1 MCVCLCVTETTWDSM
16 LCLLEKVNTVKVSVC
31 KEWKVVCADTQTIA
45 DAVWTSC
52 SYIVIPMLQRAEM
65 HSHKHATQIKRCE
78 MNRIVDWSLAFD
90 QSPLYRLQPETR
102 QRCNG
107 TFHAGLLMQG
117 KGTFSTL
124 SDIPN
129 RSKERLLPS
138 ELSETHWQASA
149 LGVMMFNASGQSP
162 PSETRG
168 AISSCLSPRG
178 RYFRCIDS
186 SDDQSLGLSSA
197 VPGGCWRR
205 HLAPLFV

>member
-1 MCVCLCVTETTWDSM
+1 MESCVCGHTNHRWC
-16 LCLLEKVNTVKVSVC
+16 CLNRLLLHCNSNVATSRDAFSQTCNTDEKMWSEPDCWLKFGFWSKSTV
-31 KEWKVVCADTQTIA
+31 QTA
-45 DAVWTSC
+45 AW
-52 SYIVIPMLQRAEM
+52 
-65 HSHKHATQIKRCE
+65 
-78 MNRIVDWSLAFD
+78 
-90 QSPLYRLQPETR
+90 TR
-102 QRCNG
+102 QRCNR

-117 KGTFSTL
+117 KRTFSTL

-149 LGVMMFNASGQSP
+149 LCVMMFNASGQSP